1 MKRLLSVCLVL
12 CFVVSFS
19 ACGAKMTPVEEALIA
34 VKALDAEA
42 FSACMTS
49 DSETALSRI
58 VSTVKTDISEEE
70 RATLQS
76 LYGLIRYTMGEE
88 SEAMN
93 GAKTVKVTVKLP
105 DMARVR
111 TLAEK
116 KILVSAETA
125 NAVVSE
131 MLTSGE
137 IEQNYMLET
146 VWEIKMTE
154 EDGKWLIPYTDH
166 ANDAFAS
173 GLYLLEMLMFFA
185 QH

>member
-1 MKRLLSVCLVL
+1 MKRLLSVCLIL

-34 VKALDAEA
+34 VKSMDAEA
-42 FSACMTS
+42 FSVCMTS
-49 DSETALSRI
+49 DSEMALSRI
-58 VSTVKTDISEEE
+58 VGMVKADITEEE

-88 SEAMN
+88 SEEM
-93 GAKTVKVTVKLP
+93 GGVKTVKVTVKLP

-131 MLTSGE
+131 MLASGE
-137 IEQNYMLET
+137 IEGNYMLEA
-146 VWEIKMTE
+146 VWEVKMTE
-154 EDGKWLIPYTDH
+154 EDGKWLIPYTDK
-166 ANDAFAS
+166 ANDAFVS
-173 GLYLLEMLMFFA
+173 GLYLSEMLTFFA

>member
-1 MKRLLSVCLVL
+1 MKRLLSVCLIL
-12 CFVVSFS
+12 CLVVSFS
-19 ACGAKMTPVEEALIA
+19 SCGAKMTPVENALIA
-34 VKALDAEA
+34 VKSMDMEA

-58 VSTVKTDISEEE
+58 VGAFKADISEEE

-88 SEAMN
+88 TEASD
-93 GAKTVKVTVKLP
+93 GVKTVSVTVKIP

-131 MLTSGE
+131 MLASGE
-137 IEQNYMLET
+137 IEKSYMLET
-146 VWEIKMTE
+146 VWEIKMIE
-154 EDGKWLIPYTDH
+154 EEGSWLIPYTDKT
-166 ANDAFAS
+166 NDAFAS
-173 GLYLLEMLMFFA
+173 GLYLSEMLTFFS